1 MKSVLFRFNLGTMI
15 TLMIWSASMPAQ
27 QVRVVQTNAD
37 QTALLQEQ
45 PSLIFGAQPELPLAI
60 RVDDGIRYQQMD
72 GFGASF
78 TDSSAWLVETKLTPS
93 QRNTLMQNLFT
104 SSGAGLS
111 FLRQPMGATDLALTE
126 YTYDDMP
133 PGQTDPNLMHFSID
147 HDKAYIIPV
156 LRQALALNPS
166 TRVMALPWSPPAWMK
181 TNDNL
186 RGGSFDSQYL
196 ESLNQYFLKYI
207 QAYRNN
213 GIPTNFVAAQ
223 NEPLFAGNGYPT
235 LFLTEPQEAEF
246 IAKHLGPSLEML
258 GDNKPLILG
267 YEHNWDNPWYPEK
280 LLRNPEA
287 ARYIAGTS
295 FHCYAGDRDL
305 AQGAIQGFFPNK
317 GIWFT
322 ECTGVTNFPNFHDN
336 LGFNMHNLLIGSVR
350 EGARSVVLWNMAL
363 DQNDGPT
370 NGNGCHTCRGVVTV
384 DWSTTPATVRYEVE
398 YYSLGQSSKLV
409 VPGAHRIDSN
419 IAGPIENVAYQNPD
433 GSIVL
438 VVYNSAPSNNTFS
451 VNWHGRVFTY
461 TLSDGSVA
469 TFKWDPAA
477 GPGFAVAA
485 SPASQTIPVGE
496 ATDFQITL
504 NRYNNFNSHVE
515 FSVSGLPSGAS
526 ASFDDGNDH
535 HDQSVLSIYTSAAT
549 PPGTYPITITA
560 SNHSSSQ
567 SATVQLN
574 LGPQPAPFGGT
585 PRPIPGLIQAEDF
598 DTGGEGIAYHDIDF
612 FGDIEGGV
620 YRPTESVDI
629 ENTGDVGGGFDVAF
643 TQPGG
648 WMQYTVNVAN
658 SGVYSVNAR
667 VAFQGNGGLFHVEFD
682 SLDQT
687 HHEGDSH
694 GRDGDGDRHDGADRS
709 VVTTGVM
716 HVPDTHGYQNY
727 VTVTSRAVPL
737 NAGEYRMKIVFD
749 SKGDRGGLGNFN
761 WVDVEPVIIGQST
774 PFHGTP
780 SDIPGKIQAE
790 DFDNGG
796 QGVAYYDES
805 TFNQGGQY
813 RPSERVGIEATSDVG
828 GGFDVGYTA
837 PGEWLGY
844 TVNVTTAGT
853 YTLHVRIASQP
864 PGGTF
869 HFAVDG
875 HNFSGPITLFTT
887 GDWQIWQTIDVPG
900 VNLPAG
906 VHVLQ
911 LVMDTPGFFGGVG
924 NFNWFSFD

>member
-1 MKSVLFRFNLGTMI
+1 MKSHRLWINAGIITTLIVLGTAG
-15 TLMIWSASMPAQ
+15 TVKAQ
-27 QVRVVQTNAD
+27 TVSVVQTNAD
-37 QTALLQEQ
+37 QSALLQSE
-45 PSLIFGAQPELPLAI
+45 PSVAFSVQGDLPFSI
-60 RVDDGIRYQQMD
+60 HVDDSIRYQKMD

-78 TDSSAWLVETKLTPS
+78 TDSSAWLVWTKLTPS

-104 SSGAGLS
+104 SSGAGLN

-133 PGQTDPNLMHFSID
+133 PGQTDPNLTHFSID
-147 HDKAYIIPV
+147 HDKAYIIPI
-156 LRQALALNPS
+156 LQQALALNPS

-186 RGGSFDSQYL
+186 RSGSFDSQYL
-196 ESLNQYFLKYI
+196 ESLNQYFLKFI

-213 GIPTNFVAAQ
+213 GIPTHFVAVQ

-246 IAKHLGPSLEML
+246 IAEHLGPSLERL
-258 GDNKPLILG
+258 GDDKPLILG

-287 ARYIAGTS
+287 SRYIAGTS

-363 DQNDGPT
+363 DQNDGPV

-409 VPGAHRIDSN
+409 VPGAHRIESN

-438 VVYNSAPSNNTFS
+438 VVYNSGHSNNAFS
-451 VNWHGRVFTY
+451 VNWHGKVFTY
-461 TLSDGSVA
+461 TVSDGSVA

-477 GPGFAVAA
+477 GPDFAVAA

-496 ATDFQITL
+496 ETDFQITL
-504 NRYNNFNSHVE
+504 NRYHDFDSQVE

-526 ASFDDGNDH
+526 AKFDDGDVHDDH
-535 HDQSVLSIYTSAAT
+535 SILSIHTSAVT

-560 SNHSSSQ
+560 SNDSSSEA
-567 SATVQLN
+567 ATIQLK
-574 LGPQPAPFGGT
+574 LGPQPTPFGGT
-585 PRPIPGLIQAEDF
+585 PWPIPGLIQAEDF

-620 YRPTESVDI
+620 HRPTESVDI
-629 ENTGDVGGGFDVAF
+629 ENASDVGGGFDVAF

-682 SLDQT
+682 SLDQA
-687 HHEGDSH
+687 HHD
-694 GRDGDGDRHDGADRS
+694 RDHDGHDGDRR
-709 VVTTGVM
+709 VVTTGMM
-716 HVPDTHGYQNY
+716 HVPDTHGFQNY
-727 VTVTSRAVPL
+727 VTVTSRAVRL
-737 NAGEYRMKIVFD
+737 EAGEYAVKIVFD
-749 SKGDRGGLGNFN
+749 SKGDRGGVGNFN

-780 SDIPGKIQAE
+780 TVIPGKIEAE

-813 RPSERVGIEATSDVG
+813 RISERVGIEGTSDVG
-828 GGFDVGYTA
+828 GGFDVGFTS

-887 GDWQIWQTIDVPG
+887 GDWQIWQTINVPG